1 MHTAGL
7 ILVSLSQNLIIL
19 LAGVFGAGIGYILV
33 LQSLTAW
40 MKNLY
45 PEEQRGQFEGIKQI
59 FFVCIPMITGPAIA
73 TQVINRMGV
82 EMEVSGTMGMVP
94 APSLFLV
101 SALLTLFTLIPLA
114 AAGRL
119 QKVRQRG

>member
-1 MHTAGL
+1 M
-7 ILVSLSQNLIIL
+7 
-19 LAGVFGAGIGYILV
+19 FGAGIGYILV